1 MKSEMFRKFYITGLM
16 LMLINL
22 IANAQTDQRITGTVV
37 SAVDGK
43 PVEAATVQ
51 ILPGSRS
58 VLTDAN
64 GVFSFAKENAKS
76 IKISYVGFT
85 AIERAIGDE
94 TNLSIQLQASASTMD
109 DVVVVGY
116 STQKKVNLT
125 GAVQTVKFEEAV
137 NKPVTNSAQLMYGQF
152 SGVQLTQGSGLPG
165 NDNSSIIIRGVGTFG
180 NSTPLVVIDNI
191 QYNGLAEFNNLAPT
205 DIESIS
211 VLKDASASAIY
222 GARGANGVILVTTKS
237 GKKGKSSVDYNN
249 YFGFQRVTE
258 IPEYLNAY
266 DYAVLKNER
275 DRNTNG
281 ANAPLRFNQAA
292 LDAIQNGSNP
302 DQWAN
307 TKWSDVILRDAP
319 IMQHYISF
327 SGGGDAT
334 TFRLSAGYLTQ
345 DAIVQG
351 KFKNDRYS
359 LGISLNNKTTK
370 WLNVSLNSNTYWAR
384 FTGPTGGPDAIL
396 GETGIINQ
404 FQRSSPVAPVYYSNG
419 GYGFA
424 DGALY
429 NASGNV
435 SFPINNALFRGQFG
449 NYINDN
455 YNTSNRIAVTANFLK
470 DFSFETSGS
479 MNLNVNNTSDFVP
492 TRTDLDWEGRV
503 VNINE
508 INQLTN
514 SLGFF
519 YRLQWENI
527 LRYKKNFGDHN
538 VNLLAGHTAL
548 YDRTDGFNG
557 SLQGFPS
564 NAVQEFDGG
573 GTVSPNVT
581 GGANEVALQSFFGR
595 VNYSY
600 LDKYLFEFNL
610 RHDGSSRFGKDN
622 KYGTFP
628 SLSAGWNVAKEDFMG
643 NLKNINYLK
652 LRGSWGISG
661 NDRIG
666 NYIFEQNYNL
676 GLDYTLGNGL
686 VVPAVALTA
695 LANPDIRWEQTEQY
709 NIGFDLGMFQNKLS
723 VVFDYFNRSSRDIL
737 YTNFP
742 VPNTIGVTNLAAEN
756 AASMINR
763 GVEANVSYRHNFGGL
778 KLTLSGN
785 ATYMIDSKVTDLGPD
800 ARETISGNTII
811 RIGQPYNAYYGYRM
825 LGIFQTAE
833 EVTGAPR
840 QFGSNLV
847 RPGDIRFADI
857 SGPKDTA
864 DGVVDAFD
872 RAVIGNPYPRWLY
885 GFNIN
890 LEYKG
895 FDLSSVFQ
903 GVADVDRILMQNGQ
917 QPMPDDRNNAL
928 SYWINRWT
936 PEKPSTTL
944 PRLAGGNN
952 NTQFSTFYVQ
962 DVSYLRLRNLELGYT
977 LPLDISKKAGL
988 QKFRVFVS
996 AQNLLTFTSLDN
1008 FDPERA
1014 VGGTS
1019 DRNAP
1024 LYKVFTTG
1032 INLKF

>member
-1 MKSEMFRKFYITGLM
+1 MKGTFLRKSGA
-16 LMLINL
+16 
-22 IANAQTDQRITGTVV
+22 IAFIFLCLTLLAQAQQQDVRITGTVLLAGDKTPAQ
-37 SAVDGK
+37 S
-43 PVEAATVQ
+43 ATVL
-51 ILPGSRS
+51 ILPGTRS
-58 VLTDAN
+58 VITDAS
-64 GVFSFAKENAKS
+64 GKFAFMKGDAKS
-76 IKISYVGFT
+76 VRVSFVGYAT
-85 AIERAIGDE
+85 AQQDIGNRTDLVI
-94 TNLSIQLQASASTMD
+94 TLDSMAGTMD
-109 DVVVVGY
+109 EVVVVGY

-125 GAVQTVKFEEAV
+125 GAVQTVKFTEAV
-137 NKPVTNSAQLMYGQF
+137 NQPVTNSAQLMYGKF

-165 NDNSSIIIRGVGTFG
+165 SDNSSILIRGVGTFG
-180 NSTPLVVIDNI
+180 SSTPLVVIDNI
-191 QYNGLAEFNNLAPT
+191 QYNGLAEFNNLAPS

-222 GARGANGVILVTTKS
+222 GARGANGVILVTTKG

-258 IPEYLNAY
+258 IPQYLNAY

-275 DRNTNG
+275 DRNANG
-281 ANAPLRFNQAA
+281 PTAPLRFSQSA
-292 LDAIQNGSNP
+292 LDAIKDGSNP

-319 IMQHYISF
+319 IMQHYIAF

-359 LGISLNNKTTK
+359 LGINLNNKTTK
-370 WLNVSLNSNTYWAR
+370 WLSVSFNSNSYWAR

-419 GYGFA
+419 AYGFA

-429 NASGNV
+429 NSSGNV

-449 NYINDN
+449 DYINDN
-455 YNTSNRIAVTANFLK
+455 FNTSNRLGVTATFLK

-479 MNLNVNNTSDFVP
+479 MNLNINNTSDFVP
-492 TRTDLDWEGRV
+492 TRTDYDWAGRV
-503 VNINE
+503 VNISELNR
-508 INQLTN
+508 LDN

-519 YRLQWENI
+519 YRLQWENL
-527 LRYKKNFGDHN
+527 LRYKKNLGDHN
-538 VNLLAGHTAL
+538 INLLAGHTAL
-548 YDRTDGFNG
+548 YDRSDGFAG

-564 NAVQEFDGG
+564 NSVQEFDGG
-573 GTVSPNVT
+573 GTVSPNVS
-581 GGANEVALQSFFGR
+581 GGANEVSLQSFFGR
-595 VNYSY
+595 ANYSY
-600 LDKYLFEFNL
+600 MDKYLFEFNL
-610 RHDGSSRFGKDN
+610 RYDGSSRFGTEN

-628 SLSAGWNVAKEDFMG
+628 SLSAGWNVSKENFMRNVKAIDF
-643 NLKNINYLK
+643 LK

-676 GLDYTLGNGL
+676 GLDYTLGNGTI
-686 VVPAVALTA
+686 VPAVALTA
-695 LANPDIRWEQTEQY
+695 LANPSIRWEQTEQY
-709 NIGFDLGMFQNKLS
+709 NLGFDLGMFRNKLS
-723 VVFDYFNRSSRDIL
+723 VAFDYFNRSSRDIL

-742 VPNTIGVTNLAAEN
+742 VPSTIGVTNLAAQN
-756 AASMINR
+756 AASMVNR
-763 GVEANVSYRHNFGGL
+763 GIETNISYRHNFGAL
-778 KLTLSGN
+778 KMTLGGN
-785 ATYMIDSKVTDLGPD
+785 LTYMIESRVTDLGPD

-811 RIGQPYNAYYGYRM
+811 RVGEQFNAYYGYRM
-825 LGIFQTAE
+825 QGIFQTPE
-833 EVTGAPR
+833 EVTAAPR
-840 QFGSNLV
+840 QFGSNLTK
-847 RPGDIRFADI
+847 PGDIRYADI
-857 SGPKDTA
+857 SGPNKTP
-864 DGVVDAFD
+864 DGIIDAND
-872 RAVIGNPYPRWLY
+872 RVVIGNPYPTWLY
-885 GFNIN
+885 GFNLN

-895 FDLSSVFQ
+895 FDLAGVFQ

-936 PEKPSTTL
+936 VDKPSATL
-944 PRLAGGNN
+944 PRLGGVNN
-952 NTQFSTFYVQ
+952 SQVSTFYVQ
-962 DVSYLRLRNLELGYT
+962 DVSYLRLRNLEIGYS
-977 LPLDISKKAGL
+977 LPANLSRKAGI
-988 QKFRVFVS
+988 QKLRIFVS
-996 AQNLLTFTSLDN
+996 AQNLLTFTKLEN